1 MRLLLVRS
9 FRQGREDT
17 GPGLLGGSHLGE
29 RVFLAEKRVTRS
41 GSPQVTEEI
50 VRLQ

>member
-9 FRQGREDT
+9 FRQSREAQGRAS
-17 GPGLLGGSHLGE
+17 GGSHLGE
-29 RVFLAEKRVTRS
+29 RAFLAEKRVTRS